1 MRASRFG
8 WKPRPHTSV
17 GAASLLL
24 SLAALALLVISP
36 PAAAKWRDHTPP
48 TFAGLKSATTCIPGP
63 IGPGR
68 TSRYHLRWN
77 PATDNVTPSSKIV
90 YDVYQ
95 APRSGGEDFSK
106 PSYTTP
112 PGATSFD
119 TPQLPADKHFY
130 FVVRARDRAG
140 NRDSNRVERQ
150 GLNLCV

>member
-1 MRASRFG
+1 
-8 WKPRPHTSV
+8 
-17 GAASLLL
+17 
-24 SLAALALLVISP
+24 LVTSP

-77 PATDNVTPSSKIV
+77 PATDNLTPSSKIV
-90 YDVYQ
+90 YDVYR

-119 TPQLPADKHFY
+119 TPPLPADKHFY

-140 NRDSNRVERQ
+140 NRDSNKVERR
-150 GLNLCV
+150 GVNLCV